1 MSQYEEIFEVEGE
14 SEEELSAEEAVLA
27 ISFITMF
34 ADSEVSLEENE
45 ALNNVMSNLGFYDNY
60 SVNEVN
66 ELLSKITRIFN
77 DEGAGILLNTAVAAL
92 PEKMLGTAFAT
103 AVGTLFID
111 GELPEEEEEFVG
123 GLQQVLGIPDDV
135 AEEIIN
141 AVAGE

>member
-1 MSQYEEIFEVEGE
+1 MTQYEEIFEVEGE

-27 ISFITMF
+27 IAFVTMF
-34 ADSEVSLEENE
+34 ADDEVSLEENE
-45 ALNNVMSNLGFYDNY
+45 ALNNVMSNLGLYDNY

-66 ELLSKITRIFN
+66 ELLDKLTRIYN

-92 PEKMLGTAFAT
+92 PEEMLGTAFAT

-111 GELPEEEEEFVG
+111 GELPEEEEEFVS

-141 AVAGE
+141 AVAQE

>member
-1 MSQYEEIFEVEGE
+1 MSQYEENFEVEGE

-27 ISFITMF
+27 ISFITIF
-34 ADSEVSLEENE
+34 ADSQVNPEENE
-45 ALNNVMSNLGFYDNY
+45 ALNKVMSNLGFYDNY
-60 SVNEVN
+60 SVNEVK
-66 ELLSKITRIFN
+66 EVLAKLSRIYN

-92 PEKMLGTAFAT
+92 PEEMLGTAFAT

-111 GELPEEEEEFVG
+111 GALPEEEEEFVC

-141 AVAGE
+141 AVAGG